1 MSYRDGAFDDGD
13 DAMAFLKTLGKTV
26 VATALAA
33 APAYGVFAAAAEAT
47 ATNKPA
53 PTTKPVGGGA
63 LEVRAQTAFN
73 RGEWSLALPMLKQ
86 VAADSTDNPDR
97 LAAEREQIRVCE
109 RQIAK
114 AQSDAALLP
123 PS

>member
-1 MSYRDGAFDDGD
+1 
-13 DAMAFLKTLGKTV
+13 MALLRTLGKTLL
-26 VATALAA
+26 AGALAIVPVLA
-33 APAYGVFAAAAEAT
+33 AGAAEAA

-53 PTTKPVGGGA
+53 PTTKPVGGAA

-86 VAADSTDNPDR
+86 VAIDVKDKPDR
-97 LAAEREQIRVCE
+97 LAAVQEQIRVCE

-114 AQSDAALLP
+114 ARSDAALLP